1 MNSLLLKRRITSLLQ
16 GVPFLRWILSFL
28 ARKTSPYQLV
38 GAVGAIFNEKG
49 QVLIVEHVF
58 RTDFP
63 WGLPGGWIK
72 IGEDPADTVRREVAE
87 ELALEI
93 EVRDL
98 LISSQVGLVSKST
111 HPPHLGLAFY
121 CRHISGDCRIGSEI
135 LSVEWVHPHEIK
147 HELSTFQYKAIQL
160 GKMAFERD
168 HLFTNGLLKHG

>member
-16 GVPFLRWILSFL
+16 DVPFLRWILSFL
-28 ARKTSPYQLV
+28 ARNTSPYQLV

-72 IGEDPADTVRREVAE
+72 IGEDPADTIRREVAE
-87 ELALEI
+87 ELAIRI
-93 EVRDL
+93 EVKDL
-98 LISSQVGLVSKST
+98 LISGQVGLVSKST

-121 CRHISGDCRIGSEI
+121 CRYISGECRIGPEI
-135 LSVEWVHPHEIK
+135 LSAEWVYPHEIR
-147 HELSTFQYKAIQL
+147 HELSTFQYKAVLL
-160 GKMAFERD
+160 GKTAFERD
-168 HLFTNGLLKHG
+168 RFFPDGLLKRG